1 MKISLGMIMK
11 FYKLN
16 PKNVENKRSYV
27 QHTQIIKIKARTV
40 NKANLLDVVNDQLF
54 DMGSDIEVLEI
65 NGSGYAIKQFNTIFI
80 EASTIKPPRGSSY
93 IPTPEPF
100 NNARCGLI
108 NIQNDDLKCF
118 EWCMKYHQTKQ
129 GKMMIEL
136 VCYVKLMIIIII
148 LIFNI

>member
-1 MKISLGMIMK
+1 MICVSRRT
-11 FYKLN
+11 
-16 PKNVENKRSYV
+16 KNVENKRSYV
-27 QHTQIIKIKARTV
+27 QHTQILKIKARTV

-65 NGSGYAIKQFNTIFI
+65 NGSGYAIKQFNIIFI

-118 EWCMKYHQTKQ
+118 EWCMKYHQTKLEKHD
-129 GKMMIEL
+129 GRVGVL
-136 VCYVKLMIIIII
+136 VVYMCGFWLSAFIRP
-148 LIFNI
+148 